1 MWKQQFLIVQPF
13 STQHCSMATPSMFN
27 LWVAIFSSRLWFSY
41 GLDVCLLFPW
51 YFNEEQKLLCYEHQA
66 GDGLCVI
73 PEFLFFYHLSN
84 YYFKMQLWDAGSGQG
99 FTQFTEHRKRAW
111 SVSFSEV
118 DPTKLASGSDD
129 CCVKVWSINQAWY
142 WNTSFCFFTETGFF
156 ESLFW
161 TWVLYVTHLQYPGL
175 KTY

>member
-1 MWKQQFLIVQPF
+1 MWKQQFLIGQPF

-27 LWVAIFSSRLWFSY
+27 FWVAIFSSCLWFSY
-41 GLDVCLLFPW
+41 GLDVSLLFPW
-51 YFNEEQKLLCYEHQA
+51 YFYKEQKLLCYEHQS

-129 CCVKVWSINQAWY
+129 CCVKVWSINQACY
-142 WNTSFCFFTETGFF
+142 WNTSFCFFTETVFF

-161 TWVLYVTHLQYPGL
+161 TWVLYVTHLQYLG
-175 KTY
+175 